1 MKHIVVDLE
10 MNGIEKKHRIFGCT
24 METIE
29 IGAIMLDEN
38 YQEISSFKTYVK
50 PE

>member
-10 MNGIEKKHRIFGCT
+10 MNSVEKKYKNLDCI

-29 IGAIMLDEN
+29 IMLP
-38 YQEISSFKTYVK
+38 QSHRI
-50 PE
+50 

>member
-10 MNGIEKKHRIFGCT
+10 MNPIRKNNPARKICS

-29 IGAIMLDEN
+29 IGAVMLDDN
-38 YQEISSFKTYVK
+38 YGPIIFSM
-50 PE
+50 

>member
-10 MNGIEKKHRIFGCT
+10 MNSISNKYKDFI

-29 IGAIMLDEN
+29 VGAIMLDEN
-38 YQEISSFKTYVK
+38 YQEISHSE
-50 PE
+50 PM

>member
-10 MNGIEKKHRIFGCT
+10 MNSISNKYKDFDCT

-29 IGAIMLDEN
+29 IMLL
-38 YQEISSFKTYVK
+38 QSHRL
-50 PE
+50 